1 MQAPKLIQD
10 LGRDLRDKRLLPVV
24 GLLVVAIIAVPF
36 LLGGGSD
43 PIPPPTG
50 VSSADVNQGSA
61 ADAQAEPVVLAE
73 VPGIREY
80 KKRLANFQKR
90 NPFKQQF
97 TDSGGSAESSLNDT
111 SSSDSLS
118 GGGSSSSLDSS
129 SSASNSNSGGSSS
142 GGGEVA
148 EPELILHSWEI
159 DAKVT
164 VEGKTEKV
172 EGVKQLDF
180 IPGRKTPVLQFI
192 QGDFG
197 ESSAAFVVSPKVTD
211 TRGKGECSPNNRNCE
226 FLFLKDGKAHSFDYE
241 PNGLTYKIE
250 LTKVTLIEERVDPE
264 EFSSEELRKRS
275 SASGDLLSAGRG

>member
-1 MQAPKLIQD
+1 MKAPKLIQD

-43 PIPPPTG
+43 PIPPATG

-118 GGGSSSSLDSS
+118 GGGSSSSTDSS

-142 GGGEVA
+142 GGGEVP
-148 EPELILHSWEI
+148 EPELILYSWEI

-192 QGDFG
+192 QGNFG

-211 TRGKGECSPNNRNCE
+211 SRGKGECSPNNRNCE

-264 EFSSEELRKRS
+264 DLSSEELRKRS